1 MVRLFMHTQLFR
13 LHPCLLQGER
23 IERIDL
29 DTEASVANV
38 ESAHVQI
45 QKYAKYV
52 SANRGLIIK
61 VFAVLFFLIVLF
73 GTVMR

>member
-1 MVRLFMHTQLFR
+1 MWLRFR
-13 LHPCLLQGER
+13 ETETGAPTPSQGEKL
-23 IERIDL
+23 ERIDL
-29 DTEASVANV
+29 DTDAAVENV
-38 ESAHVQI
+38 DLAHFQI

-61 VFAVLFFLIVLF
+61 AFAVMFFLIVLF